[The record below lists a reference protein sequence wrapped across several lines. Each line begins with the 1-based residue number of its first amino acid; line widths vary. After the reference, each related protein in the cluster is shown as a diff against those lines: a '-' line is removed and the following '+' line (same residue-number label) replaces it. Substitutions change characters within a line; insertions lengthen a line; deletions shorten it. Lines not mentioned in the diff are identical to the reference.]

1 MTLARRAAIILPL
14 AAVAIPLGLMMAT
27 QQVAAAFHYPRE
39 FGPGLFD
46 AGAVRIYAPWRFL
59 GWYFRFGAAYPK
71 AFDLAALIALGVAL
85 MPSGFGIALSRR
97 TRREPPRFGA
107 DAWAALADVQKAKLI
122 EPGREI
128 SGRVLGRF
136 EGKYLTYSGV
146 EHAIIVGAS
155 RSGKGAGHV
164 VPTLIAWPH
173 SAFVYDRKGELW
185 HITADHRKTF
195 SHVFYFSPTDPNTV
209 RWNPL
214 FEVRK
219 GVMEIADIQNVV
231 GILVDPLGR
240 KAGDLNFWDQSATD
254 FFTAVIL
261 HVLYSEPDTGK
272 NLAQVR
278 RLLINIEPTLHAMA
292 TTKHR
297 SRPDFHAKDGLAR
310 DAHGREIPEVHPEV
324 LLGASALSSMDE
336 RVKSN
341 VLATCRASL
350 SLWADP
356 LVEYATS
363 WSDFSIG
370 DLVCSEAPVS
380 FYIITP
386 QAHADRLAF
395 LVRVFARQTINSLME
410 SEHADSRARPKKHR
424 LLLLLDEFPK
434 LGSLPFLENAMGE
447 MAGYGIT
454 AHLVCQSFNDVFSKY
469 GDKTP
474 LFDNMHITATFATS
488 EPNSIEKVTRRAGKA
503 MEMRESF
510 SDPRTL
516 FGRGHR
522 STSQSE
528 QQRYILSEEDVRGL
542 DDRKQFLFVNN
553 TKPILADKI
562 RYYEEPFFRARCGDY
577 FHGVPAA
584 YKQRP
589 GAADLPGAATI
600 DWKGVRAAQAAPEGF
615 AGIVAPPNRGAAS
628 AGSVGGSGGPGS
640 HPAAIDPGDYLEG
653 APAAGFRGGFED
665 DDGSLG

>member
-1 MTLARRAAIILPL
+1 MSFAKRAAIILPATGL
-14 AAVAIPLGLMMAT
+14 AVLLGLMIAT
-27 QQVAAAFHYPRE
+27 QQLAGVFHYPRA
-39 FGPGLFD
+39 FGAGLFD
-46 AGAVRIYAPWRFL
+46 YQGVRVYAPWAFL
-59 GWYFRFGAAYPK
+59 RWYFRFDSAYPK
-71 AFDLAALIALGVAL
+71 ALDMAAMIGLGVAL
-85 MPSGFGIALSRR
+85 APVLLLAAATRR
-97 TRREPPRFGA
+97 TRREPPKFGTE
-107 DAWAALADVQKAKLI
+107 AWARLADVRKAALLDSQ
-122 EPGREI
+122 RELT
-128 SGRVLGRF
+128 GRVLGRF
-136 EGKYLTYSGV
+136 EGRYLTYAGV

-164 VPTLIAWPH
+164 VPTLIAWPD
-173 SAFVYDRKGELW
+173 SVFVYDRKGELW

-261 HVLYSEPDTGK
+261 HVLYPEPDARK

-278 RLLINIEPTLHAMA
+278 RLLINIDPTLHAMME
-292 TTKHR
+292 TKHR
-297 SRPDFHAKDGLAR
+297 WRPDFHAPDGFAR
-310 DAHGREIPEVHPEV
+310 DLNGEKIAEGHPEV
-324 LLGASALSSMDE
+324 LLGAKALSSMDE

-370 DLVCSEAPVS
+370 DLVCSVAPVS

-395 LVRVFARQTINSLME
+395 LVRVFIRQTINSLME
-410 SEHADSRARPKKHR
+410 SEHADSRLRPKLHR

-503 MEMRESF
+503 MEMRESY

-562 RYYEEPFFRARCGDY
+562 RYYEEPFFQARCGDY
-577 FHGVPAA
+577 FHGVLAA
-584 YKQRP
+584 YTQRP
-589 GAADLPGAATI
+589 GKADLPGTASI
-600 DWKGVRAAQAAPEGF
+600 DWKGVKAAQAAPEGF
-615 AGIVAPPNRGAAS
+615 VGVSAPSGRRAGPDGLVGAPGAH
-628 AGSVGGSGGPGS
+628 AG
-640 HPAAIDPGDYLEG
+640 HLDPADYLAA
-653 APAAGFRGGFED
+653 APVAGFVADLD
-665 DDGSLG
+665 DDGSFG

>member
-1 MTLARRAAIILPL
+1 MTSIKRLRAILPFVLL
-14 AAVAIPLGLMMAT
+14 ALLAGLAVAT
-27 QQVAAAFHYPRE
+27 QAVAAGFHYPRE
-39 FGPGLFD
+39 FGRGLFD
-46 AGAVRIYAPWRFL
+46 LGRVRIYEPWAVLRWYGPYAKAYPRAFDEASLWGLAAAMVPMGVAIAVARRFRRSPP
-59 GWYFRFGAAYPK
+59 GFGAQ
-71 AFDLAALIALGVAL
+71 
-85 MPSGFGIALSRR
+85 
-97 TRREPPRFGA
+97 
-107 DAWAALADVQKAKLI
+107 AWARLDDVRRAKLI
-122 EPGREI
+122 HPQGDI

-136 EGKYLTYSGV
+136 DGRYLTYQGV

-164 VPTLIAWPH
+164 VPTLVAWPQ
-173 SAFVYDRKGELW
+173 SVFVYDRKGELW
-185 HITADHRKTF
+185 HITADHRKQF
-195 SHVFYFSPTDPNTV
+195 SHVFYFAPTDPNTV

-261 HVLYSEPDTGK
+261 HVLYSEPDERK

-278 RLLINIEPTLHAMA
+278 RLLINIEPTLHAMMN
-292 TTKHR
+292 TSHR
-297 SRPDFHAKDGLAR
+297 HKPDLHARGGV
-310 DAHGREIPEVHPEV
+310 AHDEAGEPIAEVHPEV
-324 LLGASALSSMDE
+324 LLGARALDSMDE

-370 DLVCSEAPVS
+370 DLVCSPAPVS

-395 LVRVFARQTINSLME
+395 LVRVFTRQTINSLMD
-410 SEHADSRARPKKHR
+410 SEHLDSRRRPKLHR

-454 AHLVCQSFNDVFSKY
+454 AHLICQSFNDVFSKY
-469 GDKTP
+469 GEKTP

-503 MEMRESF
+503 LELRDSY

-516 FGRGHR
+516 FSRAHR

-542 DDRKQFLFVNN
+542 DDRQQFLFVNN
-553 TKPILADKI
+553 CKPIRADKI
-562 RYYEEPFFRARCGDY
+562 RYYEEPFFRERTSDY
-577 FHGVPAA
+577 FHGASAVHA
-584 YKQRP
+584 QRP
-589 GAADLPGAATI
+589 GQADLPGAAHI
-600 DWKGVRAAQAAPEGF
+600 DWKGVRAVGAAPPPFSG
-615 AGIVAPPNRGAAS
+615 VTPPAPTPTGEAINPAVYASRAAL
-628 AGSVGGSGGPGS
+628 ARD
-640 HPAAIDPGDYLEG
+640 AAV
-653 APAAGFRGGFED
+653 
-665 DDGSLG
+665 DDGLA

>member
-1 MTLARRAAIILPL
+1 MAFAQRLRLMLPL
-14 AAVAIPLGLMMAT
+14 AVLALLAGLFVAT
-27 QQVAAAFHYPRE
+27 QDVAAAFHYPRE
-39 FGPGLFD
+39 FGGGLID
-46 AGAVRIYAPWRFL
+46 AGRVRVYPPWAFV
-59 GWYFRFGAAYPK
+59 GWYLEFERSYPRP
-71 AFDLAALIALGVAL
+71 FDEASLWGLLAAFVPVMFAIGVA
-85 MPSGFGIALSRR
+85 RR
-97 TRREPPRFGA
+97 FRRNPPAFGA
-107 DAWAALADVQKAKLI
+107 DAWARLADVRRARLI
-122 EPGREI
+122 DSRGAI
-128 SGRVLGRF
+128 GGRVLGRF
-136 EGKYLTYSGV
+136 AGRYLTYAGI

-164 VPTLIAWPH
+164 VPTLIAWTQ
-173 SAFVYDRKGELW
+173 SVFVYDRKGELW
-185 HITADHRKTF
+185 HITADHRKRF
-195 SHVFYFSPTDPNTV
+195 SHVFYFAPTDPNTV
-209 RWNPL
+209 RWNAL

-261 HVLYSEPDTGK
+261 HVLYAEPDERK

-278 RLLINIEPTLHAMA
+278 RLLINIDPTLHAMMN
-292 TTKHR
+292 THHR
-297 SRPDFHAKDGLAR
+297 LKPDMHARDGLAR
-310 DAHGREIPEVHPEV
+310 DERGEPIPEIHPEV
-324 LLGASALSSMDE
+324 LLGARALDSMDE

-370 DLVCSEAPVS
+370 DLVCAEAPVS
-380 FYIITP
+380 FYINTP

-395 LVRVFARQTINSLME
+395 LVRVFTRQTINSLME
-410 SEHADSRARPKKHR
+410 SEHFDSRRRPKKHR

-434 LGSLPFLENAMGE
+434 LGALPFLENAMGE
-447 MAGYGIT
+447 MASYGIT
-454 AHLVCQSFNDVFSKY
+454 AHLICQCFNDVFSKY

-474 LFDNMHITATFATS
+474 LFDNMHITAAFATS
-488 EPNSIEKVTRRAGKA
+488 EPTSIEKVTRRAGKA
-503 MEMRESF
+503 LELRDSY
-510 SDPRTL
+510 SDPRSI
-516 FGRGHR
+516 FGRAHR

-562 RYYEEPFFRARCGDY
+562 RYYEEPFFKARTGDY
-577 FHGVPAA
+577 FHGAPAA
-584 YKQRP
+584 YEQRP
-589 GAADLPGAATI
+589 GHADLPGPAHI
-600 DWKGVRAAQAAPEGF
+600 DWLGVLAVGPAPAPFQGLRTPRA
-615 AGIVAPPNRGAAS
+615 
-628 AGSVGGSGGPGS
+628 GGLDGHPG
-640 HPAAIDPGDYLEG
+640 AIDPDDYM
-653 APAAGFRGGFED
+653 ASSADPAHRHHPA
-665 DDGSLG
+665 DDGLA

>member
-1 MTLARRAAIILPL
+1 MALSKRARIILPL
-14 AAVAIPLGLMMAT
+14 AGVAIVAGLTVAS
-27 QQVAAAFHYPRE
+27 QVAAVGFDFPRE
-39 FGPGLFD
+39 FGRGLID
-46 AGAVRIYAPWRFL
+46 VGTVRLYAPWAIV
-59 GWYFRFGAAYPK
+59 GWYARYAGIYPK
-71 AFDLAALIALGVAL
+71 AFDVASLWGLAAAALPLIIAIRMARALR
-85 MPSGFGIALSRR
+85 SD
-97 TRREPPRFGA
+97 PPPFGA
-107 DAWAALADVQKAKLI
+107 DAWAQMDDVKRAKLI
-122 EPGREI
+122 DPKGEI
-128 SGRVLGRF
+128 TGRVLGRYG
-136 EGKYLTYSGV
+136 GKYLTYGGI

-164 VPTLIAWPH
+164 VPTLVAWPQ
-173 SAFVYDRKGELW
+173 SVFVYDRKGELW
-185 HITADHRKTF
+185 HITADHRKAF
-195 SHVFYFSPTDPNTV
+195 SHVFYFAPTDPNTV

-261 HVLYSEPDTGK
+261 HVLYSEPDEAK

-278 RLLINIEPTLHAMA
+278 RLLINIEPTLQAMLN
-292 TTKHR
+292 TQHR
-297 SRPDFHAKDGLAR
+297 FRPDVHAADGLAR
-310 DAHGREIPEVHPEV
+310 DADGQLIPEAHPEI
-324 LLGASALSSMDE
+324 LLGAKALDSMDE

-370 DLVCSEAPVS
+370 DLVCSKAPVS

-395 LVRVFARQTINSLME
+395 LVRVFTRQTINSLME
-410 SEHADSRARPKKHR
+410 SEHYDSRQRRKMHR

-454 AHLVCQSFNDVFSKY
+454 AHLICQSFNDVFSKY

-474 LFDNMHITATFATS
+474 LFDNMHITAAFATS
-488 EPNSIEKVTRRAGKA
+488 EPTSIEKVTRRAGKA
-503 MEMRESF
+503 LELRDSF
-510 SDPRTL
+510 SDPRSL
-516 FGRGHR
+516 FSRGHR
-522 STSQSE
+522 STSRSE

-542 DDRKQFLFVNN
+542 DDRQQFLFVNN
-553 TKPILADKI
+553 AKPIRADKI
-562 RYYEEPFFRARCGDY
+562 RYYEEPFFQARTGDY
-577 FHGVPAA
+577 FHGVPAR
-584 YKQRP
+584 YVQRP
-589 GAADLPGAATI
+589 GRADLPGPAHI
-600 DWKGVRAAQAAPEGF
+600 DWKGVRAAGGTAPAF
-615 AGIVAPPNRGAAS
+615 AGVTELQAS
-628 AGSVGGSGGPGS
+628 SPQ
-640 HPAAIDPGDYLEG
+640 PKIDPEAFLSS
-653 APAAGFRGGFED
+653 APVAGLRASF
-665 DDGSLG
+665 DDGLA

>member
-1 MTLARRAAIILPL
+1 MTASRRLSTFAVLAVFALL
-14 AAVAIPLGLMMAT
+14 AGLATAT
-27 QQVAAAFHYPRE
+27 QDVAAAFHFPRE
-39 FGPGLFD
+39 FGGGLAD
-46 AGAVRIYAPWRFL
+46 VGQVRIYPPWAFL
-59 GWYFRFGAAYPK
+59 GWYARFDRTYPR
-71 AFDLAALIALGVAL
+71 AFDLASLMGLAVAMVPL
-85 MPSGFGIALSRR
+85 AVAIVVVRR
-97 TRREPPRFGA
+97 TRRSPRAFGA
-107 DAWAALADVQKAKLI
+107 AAWARIEDVKRAKLI
-122 EPGREI
+122 DPKGRMN
-128 SGRVLGRF
+128 GRVLGRF
-136 EGKYLTYSGV
+136 GGRYLTYQGI

-164 VPTLIAWPH
+164 VPTLIAWPQ
-173 SAFVYDRKGELW
+173 SVFVYDRKGELW
-185 HITADHRKTF
+185 HITADHRKAF
-195 SHVFYFSPTDPNTV
+195 SHVFYFAPTDPNTV

-261 HVLYSEPDTGK
+261 HVLYSEPDERK

-278 RLLINIEPTLHAMA
+278 RLLINIEPTLHAMLH
-292 TTKHR
+292 THHR
-297 SRPDFHAKDGLAR
+297 HQRDLHARDGVAR
-310 DAHGREIPEVHPEV
+310 DARGEPIAEGHPEV
-324 LLGASALSSMDE
+324 LLGARALESMDE

-341 VLATCRASL
+341 VLATCRAAL

-395 LVRVFARQTINSLME
+395 LVRVFTRQTINSLME
-410 SEHADSRARPKKHR
+410 DEHADSRRRKKLHR

-447 MAGYGIT
+447 MASYGIT
-454 AHLVCQSFNDVFSKY
+454 AHLICQSFNDVFSKY

-474 LFDNMHITATFATS
+474 LFDNMHITAAFATS
-488 EPNSIEKVTRRAGKA
+488 EPTSIEKVTRRAGKA
-503 MEMRESF
+503 LEMRESF
-510 SDPRTL
+510 SDPRSL
-516 FGRGHR
+516 FGRAHR

-553 TKPILADKI
+553 AKPILADKI
-562 RYYEEPFFRARCGDY
+562 RYYEEPFFKARTGNY
-577 FHGVPAA
+577 FHGQPAA
-584 YKQRP
+584 YAQKP
-589 GAADLPGAATI
+589 GAADIPSPAQI
-600 DWKGVRAAQAAPEGF
+600 DWKGVRAVGAPPPPPFKGVEAPVAAP
-615 AGIVAPPNRGAAS
+615 AR
-628 AGSVGGSGGPGS
+628 
-640 HPAAIDPGDYLEG
+640 IDPADYLSVHG
-653 APAAGFRGGFED
+653 VHHYRPDD
-665 DDGSLG
+665 DDGLA

>member
-1 MTLARRAAIILPL
+1 MTANRRLRLVLPL
-14 AAVAIPLGLMMAT
+14 ALLALLAGAATASQYLGAV
-27 QQVAAAFHYPRE
+27 FHYPRE
-39 FGPGLFD
+39 FGPGLVD
-46 AGAVRIYAPWRFL
+46 VGSVRIYPPWAVV
-59 GWYFRFGAAYPK
+59 GWYSAFAVRYPRPFDAAS
-71 AFDLAALIALGVAL
+71 LWGLLTALLPVLMAIGV
-85 MPSGFGIALSRR
+85 
-97 TRREPPRFGA
+97 TRRIRRDPPAFGT
-107 DAWAALADVQKAKLI
+107 DAWARIDDVRRAKLVD
-122 EPGREI
+122 PNGRI

-136 EGKYLTYSGV
+136 GGRYLTYGGI

-164 VPTLIAWPH
+164 VPTLIAWPQ
-173 SAFVYDRKGELW
+173 SVFVYDRKGELW
-185 HITADHRKTF
+185 HITADHRKQF
-195 SHVFYFSPTDPNTV
+195 SHVFYFAPTDPNTV

-219 GVMEIADIQNVV
+219 GVMEIADIQNIV

-261 HVLYSEPDTGK
+261 HVLYSEPDERK

-278 RLLINIEPTLHAMA
+278 RLLINIEPTLHAMMH
-292 TTKHR
+292 TQHR
-297 SRPDFHAKDGLAR
+297 HRPDVHARDGLAR
-310 DAHGREIPEVHPEV
+310 DADGEPIPEVHPEV
-324 LLGASALSSMDE
+324 LLGATALDSMDE

-350 SLWADP
+350 TLWADP

-395 LVRVFARQTINSLME
+395 LVRVFMRQTINSLME
-410 SEHADSRARPKKHR
+410 SEHLDSRGRPKRHR
-424 LLLLLDEFPK
+424 LLKMIDEFAK
-434 LGSLPFLENAMGE
+434 LGGLPFLENAMGE

-454 AHLVCQSFNDVFSKY
+454 AHLICQSFNDVTSKY
-469 GDKTP
+469 GDRTS
-474 LFDNMHITATFATS
+474 LFDNMHITASFATS
-488 EPNSIEKVTRRAGKA
+488 EPTSIEKVVRRAGKA
-503 MEMRESF
+503 LEMRESF
-510 SDPRTL
+510 SDPRSL
-516 FGRGHR
+516 FGRAHR

-553 TKPILADKI
+553 AKPILADKI
-562 RYYEEPFFRARCGDY
+562 RYYEEPFFKARAGDY

-584 YKQRP
+584 YKQQA
-589 GAADLPGAATI
+589 GQADLPGAAHI
-600 DWKGVRAAQAAPEGF
+600 DWKGVRAVAEAPESFRGVTTPS
-615 AGIVAPPNRGAAS
+615 ASPDAPIT
-628 AGSVGGSGGPGS
+628 V
-640 HPAAIDPGDYLEG
+640 DPDDYL
-653 APAAGFRGGFED
+653 APTSVHDLRAPF
-665 DDGSLG
+665 DDGLA

>member
-1 MTLARRAAIILPL
+1 MSPSGRLKTFVLLALFGGLLGLGVATQDV
-14 AAVAIPLGLMMAT
+14 AAV
-27 QQVAAAFHYPRE
+27 FHFPRE
-39 FGPGLFD
+39 FGRGLAD
-46 AGAVRIYAPWRFL
+46 VGRVRIYPPWAFLAWYARFERSYPRVFDTASL
-59 GWYFRFGAAYPK
+59 WGLLAGLIPLAAAVAVVRRTGRSPK
-71 AFDLAALIALGVAL
+71 AF
-85 MPSGFGIALSRR
+85 
-97 TRREPPRFGA
+97 GA
-107 DAWAALADVQKAKLI
+107 RAWAQLPDVRRAKLI
-122 EPGREI
+122 DPKGEI

-136 EGKYLTYSGV
+136 AGRYLTYNGV

-164 VPTLIAWPH
+164 VPTLVAWPQ
-173 SAFVYDRKGELW
+173 SAFIYDRKGELW
-185 HITADHRKTF
+185 HITADHRKRF
-195 SHVFYFSPTDPNTV
+195 SHVFYFAPTDPNTV

-261 HVLYSEPDTGK
+261 HVLYSEPDERK

-278 RLLINIEPTLHAMA
+278 RLLINIDPTLHAM
-292 TTKHR
+292 KHTQHR
-297 SRPDFHAKDGLAR
+297 FKPDFHASDGLTKDGR
-310 DAHGREIPEVHPEV
+310 GEPIPETHPEV
-324 LLGASALSSMDE
+324 LLGANALDSMDE

-350 SLWADP
+350 TLWADP

-370 DLVCSEAPVS
+370 DLVCAEAPVS

-395 LVRVFARQTINSLME
+395 LVRVFTRQTINSLME
-410 SEHADSRARPKKHR
+410 SEHFDSRRRRKLHR

-454 AHLVCQSFNDVFSKY
+454 AHLICQSFNDVFSKY

-474 LFDNMHITATFATS
+474 LFDNMHITAAFATS
-488 EPNSIEKVTRRAGKA
+488 EPTSIEKVTRRAGKA
-503 MEMRESF
+503 LEMRESF
-510 SDPRTL
+510 SDPRTI
-516 FGRGHR
+516 FGRAHR

-553 TKPILADKI
+553 AKPILADKI
-562 RYYEEPFFRARCGDY
+562 RYYEESFFQGRTGDY
-577 FHGVPAA
+577 FHGQPAA
-584 YKQRP
+584 YEQKP
-589 GAADLPGAATI
+589 GAADLPCAAHI
-600 DWKGVRAAQAAPEGF
+600 DWKGVRAVG
-615 AGIVAPPNRGAAS
+615 APPSPFRGVTTPVAAS
-628 AGSVGGSGGPGS
+628 PR
-640 HPAAIDPGDYLEG
+640 IDPADYLG
-653 APAAGFRGGFED
+653 AQRQHHHSDFD
-665 DDGSLG
+665 DDGLS

>member
-1 MTLARRAAIILPL
+1 MTAAKRLRAILPL
-14 AAVAIPLGLMMAT
+14 ALLAVLAGLWVAT
-27 QQVAAAFHYPRE
+27 QTVAAGFHYPRE
-39 FGPGLFD
+39 FGRGLVD
-46 AGAVRIYAPWRFL
+46 LGRVR
-59 GWYFRFGAAYPK
+59 AYPPWSVLTWYARYAK
-71 AFDLAALIALGVAL
+71 AYPRAFDEASLWGLAAAMIPMGVAIGVARRFRRSPPGFGDAAWARL
-85 MPSGFGIALSRR
+85 DDVRRARLIDPSGSI
-97 TRREPPRFGA
+97 T
-107 DAWAALADVQKAKLI
+107 
-122 EPGREI
+122 
-128 SGRVLGRF
+128 GRVLGRF
-136 EGKYLTYSGV
+136 QGRYLTYSGV

-164 VPTLIAWPH
+164 VPTLVAWPQ
-173 SAFVYDRKGELW
+173 SVFVYDRKGELW

-195 SHVFYFSPTDPNTV
+195 SHVFYFAPTDPATV

-219 GVMEIADIQNVV
+219 GLMEIADIQNVV

-254 FFTAVIL
+254 FFTALIL
-261 HVLYSEPDTGK
+261 HVLYSEPDDRK

-278 RLLINIEPTLHAMA
+278 RLLINIDPTLHAMMN
-292 TTKHR
+292 TQHR
-297 SRPDFHAKDGLAR
+297 YQADPTAPGGLAR
-310 DAHGREIPEVHPEV
+310 DPDGQTIPEVHPEV
-324 LLGASALSSMDE
+324 LLGAKALDSMDE

-395 LVRVFARQTINSLME
+395 LVRVFMRQTINSLME
-410 SEHADSRARPKKHR
+410 SEQFDSRGRPKRHR
-424 LLLLLDEFPK
+424 LLKMIDEFSK
-434 LGSLPFLENAMGE
+434 LGGLPFLENAMGE

-454 AHLVCQSFNDVFSKY
+454 AHLICQSFNDVLSKY
-469 GDKTP
+469 GDKSP
-474 LFDNMHITATFATS
+474 LFDNMHITAAFATS
-488 EPNSIEKVTRRAGKA
+488 EPTSIEKITRRAGKA
-503 MEMRESF
+503 LELRDSF

-516 FGRGHR
+516 FSRAHR

-542 DDRKQFLFVNN
+542 DDRQQFLFVNN
-553 TKPILADKI
+553 CKPIRADKI
-562 RYYEEPFFRARCGDY
+562 RYYEEPFFQARTSDY
-577 FHGVPAA
+577 FHGAQA
-584 YKQRP
+584 RHTQAP
-589 GAADLPGAATI
+589 GRADLPGKAQI
-600 DWKGVRAAQAAPEGF
+600 DWIGVRA
-615 AGIVAPPNRGAAS
+615 VKSAPPSFSGVRSPAPSPRGKPIDPDDY
-628 AGSVGGSGGPGS
+628 GPTLSVD
-640 HPAAIDPGDYLEG
+640 HPATP
-653 APAAGFRGGFED
+653 
-665 DDGSLG
+665 DDGLA

>member
-1 MTLARRAAIILPL
+1 MTASRRLSILGFLTLFALLTGL
-14 AAVAIPLGLMMAT
+14 AAAT
-27 QQVAAAFHYPRE
+27 QDIASAFHYPRQ
-39 FGPGLFD
+39 FGGGLAD
-46 AGAVRIYAPWRFL
+46 VGRLRVYPPWSFL
-59 GWYFRFGAAYPK
+59 DWYGRYYRAYPH
-71 AFDLAALIALGVAL
+71 AFDLASLVGLAVGL
-85 MPSGFGIALSRR
+85 MPLAAAIVVVRR
-97 TRREPPRFGA
+97 TRRSPRAFGA
-107 DAWAALADVQKAKLI
+107 AAWARIEDVKRAKLI
-122 EPGREI
+122 DPKGRMT
-128 SGRVLGRF
+128 GRVLGRF
-136 EGKYLTYSGV
+136 GGRYLTYHGV

-164 VPTLIAWPH
+164 VPTLVAWP
-173 SAFVYDRKGELW
+173 SSVFVYDRKGELW
-185 HITADHRKTF
+185 HITADHRKAF
-195 SHVFYFSPTDPNTV
+195 SHVFYFAPTDPNTV

-261 HVLYSEPDTGK
+261 HVLYSEADERK

-278 RLLINIEPTLHAMA
+278 RLLINIEPTLHAMMH
-292 TTKHR
+292 THHR
-297 SRPDFHAKDGLAR
+297 FKPDLHAR
-310 DAHGREIPEVHPEV
+310 DGVARDGEPISEVHPEV
-324 LLGASALSSMDE
+324 LLGARALESMDE

-341 VLATCRASL
+341 VLATCRAAL

-395 LVRVFARQTINSLME
+395 LVRVFTRQTINSLME
-410 SEHADSRARPKKHR
+410 SEHADSRRRKKRHR

-454 AHLVCQSFNDVFSKY
+454 AHLICQSFNDVFSKY

-474 LFDNMHITATFATS
+474 LFDNMHITVAFATS
-488 EPNSIEKVTRRAGKA
+488 EPTSIEKVTRRAGKA
-503 MEMRESF
+503 LELRESF
-510 SDPRTL
+510 SDPRSI
-516 FGRGHR
+516 FGRAHR
-522 STSQSE
+522 STSESE

-542 DDRKQFLFVNN
+542 DDTKQFLFVNN
-553 TKPILADKI
+553 AKPILADKI
-562 RYYEEPFFRARCGDY
+562 RYYEESFFKTRTGDY
-577 FHGVPAA
+577 FHGQPAA
-584 YKQRP
+584 YEQKP
-589 GAADLPGAATI
+589 GAADIPSPAQI
-600 DWKGVRAAQAAPEGF
+600 DWKGVRAVGAPPPPFKGVQAPA
-615 AGIVAPPNRGAAS
+615 VAPAQ
-628 AGSVGGSGGPGS
+628 
-640 HPAAIDPGDYLEG
+640 IDPADYLG
-653 APAAGFRGGFED
+653 AQSVHHYRPDDD
-665 DDGSLG
+665 DDGLA